1 MLNQNCV
8 ISFLFCILS
17 YCVLIKSDA
26 EVLKTS
32 KYSCTEKVIR
42 QHDTIENMSKF
53 ENSWDTFTQDDIVKK
68 QYSSLPYPEISQD
81 EIVLA
86 HSHYNGEFKHIPIRR
101 PVAEN
106 LESLN
111 HFLYKGE
118 SNFK

>member
-1 MLNQNCV
+1 MLEQNHV
-8 ISFLFCILS
+8 ISFLLCVLS
-17 YCVLIKSDA
+17 YCVLTRSDV

-32 KYSCTEKVIR
+32 RYSCTEKVIR
-42 QHDTIENMSKF
+42 QHDTIENMLKF

-68 QYSSLPYPEISQD
+68 QYSSLPYPEVTQD
-81 EIVLA
+81 EILFA

-111 HFLYKGE
+111 HFLYGGKN
-118 SNFK
+118 NFK

>member
-1 MLNQNCV
+1 MLKQNHV
-8 ISFLFCILS
+8 ISFLVCVLS
-17 YCVLIKSDA
+17 YCVLTRSDVQA
-26 EVLKTS
+26 LKTS
-32 KYSCTEKVIR
+32 RYSCTEKMIR

-81 EIVLA
+81 EILMA
-86 HSHYNGEFKHIPIRR
+86 HNHYEGEFKHIPIRR

-118 SNFK
+118 NNFK